1 MKRLIYILPLM
12 LFACDHGD
20 NTAVDSKNAVA
31 IQNEIMSPSALV
43 AWSEETNHQT
53 KTQQIGDLTY
63 TLTHVSSEYLAIHD
77 LGMDATVSQ
86 IDSVKADYSAM
97 EYFKLN
103 IEASDFSEELLKYN
117 LESAAQYDERVR
129 YCSFGI
135 ANDLSMSAGTES
147 VKCGL
152 NHFERSF
159 NAAPFITVML
169 AFPKTNNNKEVTV
182 TFDDHLFNKGLI
194 RFTWTAEEFAA
205 FPKLSEE

>member
-1 MKRLIYILPLM
+1 MRNWIYILPLV
-12 LFACDHGD
+12 FFGCNSDKVTD
-20 NTAVDSKNAVA
+20 TQSPDA

-43 AWSEETNHQT
+43 RWTEQSNYQV
-53 KTQQIGDLTY
+53 KTQQIGNLTY
-63 TLTHVSSEYLAIHD
+63 SLTHVSPEYLAIHD
-77 LGMDATVSQ
+77 LGLNATKKM
-86 IDSVKADYSAM
+86 IDSVKSEYSAM

-129 YCSFGI
+129 YCSFAI
-135 ANDLSMSAGTES
+135 ANDLSMSVGTES

-159 NAAPFITVML
+159 NAAPFLTVML
-169 AFPKTNNNKEVTV
+169 AFPKTNTNKEVTV